1 MYYTSINRYLSF
13 IRPILSLKYHARFYY
28 FHSVP
33 CSFLVSDIHTLPLLG
48 KEWMRCTSRYSTF
61 CVTSCASIV
70 IGKASGA
77 FFSYVTTSSYITSY
91 NFQHKQTTVSVVSSC
106 LWIGTTVPGSN
117 AINIRWLLSAE
128 DVRKSKL
135 WRYLGFIVAC
145 SNSLSKK
152 SLSNSTVINHLVGD
166 APFLAQINICGI
178 AKRHTLIF
186 SSFCDNNLECLK
198 DKLDVI
204 PKRAVLH
211 ILQV

>member
-1 MYYTSINRYLSF
+1 M
-13 IRPILSLKYHARFYY
+13 
-28 FHSVP
+28 
-33 CSFLVSDIHTLPLLG
+33 
-48 KEWMRCTSRYSTF
+48 
-61 CVTSCASIV
+61 
-70 IGKASGA
+70 
-77 FFSYVTTSSYITSY
+77 
-91 NFQHKQTTVSVVSSC
+91 
-106 LWIGTTVPGSN
+106 
-117 AINIRWLLSAE
+117 
-128 DVRKSKL
+128 
-135 WRYLGFIVAC
+135 AC